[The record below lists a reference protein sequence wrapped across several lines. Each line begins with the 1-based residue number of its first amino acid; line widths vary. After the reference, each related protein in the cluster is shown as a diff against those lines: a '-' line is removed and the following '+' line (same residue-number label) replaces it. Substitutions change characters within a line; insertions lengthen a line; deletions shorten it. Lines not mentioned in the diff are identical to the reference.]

1 MDKFWADAGSIE
13 IAEHAPAAIH
23 FRMTPDIG
31 WELYRSFLGV
41 LREGSL
47 SGAAR
52 ALGITQPTAGR
63 HVAALEAALGV
74 VLFTR
79 SQLGLL
85 PTDIALA
92 LRSHAEAMESTAASL
107 RRVATSQ
114 GDGTGAGKGLRG
126 VVRISASEVVSVEVL
141 PPIVARLRETHPLLK
156 VELVAT
162 NRVQDLLRR
171 EADIAVRMVRPQ
183 QEQLVARRIGHI
195 ALGFHAHR
203 DYLARHG
210 TPRRLEELT
219 AHTVI
224 GYDQPTAFVRS
235 AGKSFKS
242 IEGYSREAFSLRS
255 DSDLT
260 QLALI
265 RAGAGIGVCQL
276 GLARRS
282 EALVHLLPR
291 AFSLKLD
298 TWVTMHEDLRHSPHC
313 RAAFDALA
321 DGLQQYVGG
330 AEAPAAQGKM
340 ARARTRAPQ

>member
-1 MDKFWADAGSIE
+1 
-13 IAEHAPAAIH
+13 
-23 FRMTPDIG
+23 MTPDIG

-52 ALGITQPTAGR
+52 SLGITQPTAGR

-79 SQLGLL
+79 SQVGLL
-85 PTDIALA
+85 PTDVALA
-92 LRSHAEAMESTAASL
+92 LRTHAEAMESTAASL
-107 RRVATSQ
+107 RRAATSQ
-114 GDGTGAGKGLRG
+114 GEGEGKGLRG
-126 VVRISASEVVSVEVL
+126 VVRISASEVIGVEVL

-156 VELVAT
+156 VELVST

-171 EADIAVRMVRPQ
+171 EADIAVRMVRPK
-183 QEQLVARRIGHI
+183 QEQLVARRIGDI

-210 TPRRLEELT
+210 TPRRLEEL
-219 AHTVI
+219 AGHAVI
-224 GYDQPTAFVRS
+224 GYDQPSAFVRS

-242 IEGYSREAFSLRS
+242 IDGYSREAFSLRS

-265 RAGAGIGVCQL
+265 RAGAGIGVCQV

-298 TWVTMHEDLRHSPHC
+298 TWVTMHEDLRHSPRC

-321 DGLQQYVGG
+321 EGLQQYVGA
-330 AEAPAAQGKM
+330 AEAPAAREKM